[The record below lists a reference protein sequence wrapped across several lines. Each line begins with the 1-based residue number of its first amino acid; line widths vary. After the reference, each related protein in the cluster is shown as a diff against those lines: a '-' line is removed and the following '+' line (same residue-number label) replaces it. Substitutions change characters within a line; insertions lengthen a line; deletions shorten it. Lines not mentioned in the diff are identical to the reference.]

1 MADMNDN
8 RYTGEPDLQRL
19 CNDADLPRPSDGF
32 CTREEW
38 NRYNEEQD
46 LRDHNKSI
54 FGIKDI

>member
-8 RYTGEPDLQRL
+8 RYTGNPDFQRL
-19 CNDADLPRPSDGF
+19 CNDADSHFPSPAF
-32 CTREEW
+32 HSPEEW
-38 NRYNEEQD
+38 NHYNEEQD